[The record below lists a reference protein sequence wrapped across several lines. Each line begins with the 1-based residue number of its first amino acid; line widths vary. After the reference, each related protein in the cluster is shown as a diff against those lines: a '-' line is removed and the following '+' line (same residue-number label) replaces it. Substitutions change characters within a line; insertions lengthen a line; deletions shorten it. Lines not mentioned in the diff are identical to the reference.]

1 MANSS
6 SRAALGDSSEKNIA
20 LVFTGDEFAD
30 GGDFIASTL
39 QQQNIKASFFFT
51 GRFYN
56 NPAFKKII
64 QRLNRDGH
72 YLGPHSNQHLLYCD
86 WNKRDS
92 LLVTKEDFTN
102 DLLANL
108 DVMHAS
114 GIDTSK
120 TKFFLPPYEWYN
132 DSIAAWT
139 KESGLKL
146 INYTP
151 GTLSHA
157 DYTTPTDKNYRNSD
171 AIYKSIVDHET
182 RSPSGL
188 NGFILLMH
196 IGTDPKR
203 TDKLYRKL
211 PGLISY
217 LRSKGYHF
225 QSIGKMLAINKK
237 HNVSGKV
244 KTHFQFIFAVEK
256 FVRYA
261 F

>member
-1 MANSS
+1 
-6 SRAALGDSSEKNIA
+6 L
-20 LVFTGDEFAD
+20 F
-30 GGDFIASTL
+30 
-39 QQQNIKASFFFT
+39 
-51 GRFYN
+51 
-56 NPAFKKII
+56 
-64 QRLNRDGH
+64 
-72 YLGPHSNQHLLYCD
+72 
-86 WNKRDS
+86 
-92 LLVTKEDFTN
+92 VTKEEFVN
-102 DLLANL
+102 DLHDNL

-157 DYTTPTDKNYRNSD
+157 DYTTPADKNYRSSD
-171 AIYKSIVDHET
+171 VIYNSIVDHEN
-182 RSPSGL
+182 RAPSGL

-196 IGTDPKR
+196 VGTDPKR

-225 QSIGKMLAINKK
+225 QSIEKML
-237 HNVSGKV
+237 
-244 KTHFQFIFAVEK
+244 QQ
-256 FVRYA
+256 
-261 F
+261 